1 MKGKFIVF
9 ETKAFYKL
17 VEEVVQRVKKTEK
30 PDKDKQT
37 SDWVNAVEAKKLLGI
52 KSNGKLRK
60 LLYDN
65 HIVASQ
71 HGRTI
76 LYSRKSILAFLE
88 KNKI

>member
-1 MKGKFIVF
+1 MKGKFIVL

-17 VEEVVQRVKKTEK
+17 VEEVVQRVKRTEK
-30 PDKDKQT
+30 PIKDVQA
-37 SDWVNAVEAKKLLGI
+37 SDWVPAIEAKQLLGI
-52 KSNGKLRK
+52 KSTGKLRK

-65 HIVASQ
+65 DINASQ

-76 LYSRKSILAFLE
+76 LYSRKSILVFLE

>member
-17 VEEVVQRVKKTEK
+17 VEEVIQRVKKTEK
-30 PDKDKQT
+30 PVKDPKA
-37 SDWVNAVEAKKLLGI
+37 SDWVNAIEAKQLLGI
-52 KSNGKLRK
+52 KSTGKLRK
-60 LLYDN
+60 LLYEN
-65 HIVASQ
+65 HITASQ

>member
-17 VEEVVQRVKKTEK
+17 IEEVLQRVKKSDKPEK
-30 PDKDKQT
+30 NQQS
-37 SDWVNAVEAKKLLGI
+37 SDWINAIEAKQLLGI

-76 LYSRKSILAFLE
+76 LYSRKSILIFLE

>member
-17 VEEVVQRVKKTEK
+17 IEEVLQRVKKSDKPEK
-30 PDKDKQT
+30 NQQS
-37 SDWVNAVEAKKLLGI
+37 SDWVNAIEAKQLLGI

-76 LYSRKSILAFLE
+76 LYSRKSILNFLE

>member
-17 VEEVVQRVKKTEK
+17 IEEVVHRVKKE
-30 PDKDKQT
+30 DKTLKNEQT
-37 SDWVNAVEAKKLLGI
+37 SDWVNATEAKQLLGI
-52 KSNGKLRK
+52 KSTGKLRK

-76 LYSRKSILAFLE
+76 LYSRKSILVFLE

>member
-17 VEEVVQRVKKTEK
+17 VEEVIQRVKKTEK
-30 PDKDKQT
+30 PIKNQQT
-37 SDWVNAVEAKKLLGI
+37 SDWVNAIEAKQLLGI
-52 KSNGKLRK
+52 KSTGKLRK
-60 LLYDN
+60 LLYEN

-88 KNKI
+88 QHKI

>member
-17 VEEVVQRVKKTEK
+17 IEEVVHRVKKE
-30 PDKDKQT
+30 DKTLKNEQT
-37 SDWVNAVEAKKLLGI
+37 SDWMSAIEAKQLLGI
-52 KSNGKLRK
+52 KSTGKLRK

-76 LYSRKSILAFLE
+76 LYSRKSILVFLE

>member
-17 VEEVVQRVKKTEK
+17 IEEIVHKLQKEGGTQKKG
-30 PDKDKQT
+30 QS
-37 SDWVNAVEAKKLLGI
+37 SDWISAIEAKELLGI

-76 LYSRKSILAFLE
+76 LYSRKSILVFLE

>member
-17 VEEVVQRVKKTEK
+17 IEEVLQRVKKSDKPEK
-30 PDKDKQT
+30 NQQS
-37 SDWVNAVEAKKLLGI
+37 SDWVNAIEAKQLLGI

-76 LYSRKSILAFLE
+76 LYSRKSILNFLE
-88 KNKI
+88 QNKI

>member
-1 MKGKFIVF
+1 MKGKFIVL
-9 ETKAFYKL
+9 EKKAFYKL

-30 PDKDKQT
+30 PIKDQQA
-37 SDWVNAVEAKKLLGI
+37 SDWVNAIEAKQLLGI
-52 KSNGKLRK
+52 KSTGKLRK

-65 HIVASQ
+65 HITASQ

-76 LYSRKSILAFLE
+76 LYSKKSILAFLE